1 MAAPGGVA
9 TAVAV
14 VAGCAPTV
22 VGCDAYTNRPA
33 GSQPLTRQTPQGR
46 LGLRARS
53 APLAVLLCLALTAC
67 ADGNRGAASGK
78 DPIRPLTPSSTPTAL
93 SSTDGRLVRVV
104 VEHVCTNSDLMTCPK
119 RGDRPPPLEIEL
131 TVPTGWQQLEEFP
144 NVISPEL
151 PTPTEGP
158 DGAALLLGWTTF
170 QVALNSDPCLTRA
183 EVEQFPDGHETPDV
197 AVGPGVGD
205 FVDAVQKVDAFDVT
219 RPVDA
224 EVGGHPARFF
234 SLEGPDDLSACD
246 LWRPWDPGIFAQGES
261 NHWDVWAVDVD
272 GDRVVILAQYF
283 PGTPPDTVAQLE
295 EMVGTI
301 RFEP

>member
-1 MAAPGGVA
+1 MAERRDVA

-14 VAGCAPTV
+14 GAGCATA
-22 VGCDAYTNRPA
+22 VGCDADA
-33 GSQPLTRQTPQGR
+33 DGADGSQPSTGKTPR
-46 LGLRARS
+46 RRVIMRS
-53 APLAVLLCLALTAC
+53 KAAPLAMLLFLALTAC
-67 ADGNRGAASGK
+67 AEDNPEDASGN
-78 DPIRPLTPSSTPTAL
+78 DPTPPLTQSSTPTA
-93 SSTDGRLVRVV
+93 SSSPDGRLVRVV
-104 VEHVCTNSDLMTCPK
+104 VDHVCTNSELMRCPE
-119 RGDRPPPLEIEL
+119 RGDRPSPLEFAL
-131 TVPTGWQQLEEFP
+131 TVPVGWQQLEEFS
-144 NVISPEL
+144 NVISPDL
-151 PTPTEGP
+151 STPTEGP

-170 QVALNSDPCLTRA
+170 QVGLNSDPCLTHA
-183 EVEQFPDGHETPDV
+183 EVKQYPDGHETPDV
-197 AVGPGVGD
+197 RVGPSVDD
-205 FVDAVQKVDAFDVT
+205 FVDAVQKVNAFDVT

-272 GDRVVILAQYF
+272 GDRVLVLAQYF
-283 PGTPPDTVAQLE
+283 PDTPPDTVAQLG